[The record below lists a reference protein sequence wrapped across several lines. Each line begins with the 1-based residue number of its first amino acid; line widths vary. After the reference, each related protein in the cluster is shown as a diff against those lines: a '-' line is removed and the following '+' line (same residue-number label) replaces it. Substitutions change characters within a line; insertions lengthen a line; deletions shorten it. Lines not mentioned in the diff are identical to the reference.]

1 MWLVLGTGCTE
12 QPPAPQAG
20 SYSLTEVSLNN
31 IELETAYPANIA
43 GQQDIEIFPK
53 ITGFIER
60 VCVREGE
67 EVRKGQTLFI
77 LEQVQHQAALQTARA
92 NVEAARAQV
101 ATAQLNYDS
110 KRELFANNVV
120 SQFDLSTAQNNL
132 LTAKAQMAQAEAQE
146 VDARNNLSYTL
157 VKSPADGIVGTLPY
171 REGTLVNPSMPRPLT
186 TVSDNSAMH
195 VYFSMPESRL
205 LGMIRRYGSTSAA
218 LEQMPDVT
226 LGLSDGSVY
235 PLSGRIETISGVIDP
250 STGAV
255 SVRAGFPNPGGLL
268 RSGGS
273 GSVIIPS
280 SFENALII
288 PQSAT
293 FEIQDK
299 IYVYRVDTGTARQTL
314 ITVAKV
320 NNGRDYIVESGLKAG
335 DMIITEGVGMLRD
348 GMDVSPADWDEKPG
362 PDLNNGYGTGAGETV
377 EE

>member
-1 MWLVLGTGCTE
+1 M
-12 QPPAPQAG
+12 
-20 SYSLTEVSLNN
+20 EVGISD

-60 VCVREGE
+60 VCIREGE
-67 EVRKGQTLFI
+67 VVRKGQTLFM
-77 LEQVQHQAALQTARA
+77 LEQVQHQAALNTARA
-92 NVEAARAQV
+92 NVEAAKAQV
-101 ATAQLNYDS
+101 ATARLNYQS
-110 KRELFANNVV
+110 KLELFSNNVV
-120 SQFDLSTAQNNL
+120 SQFDLSTAENNM
-132 LTAKAQMAQAEAQE
+132 LTAQAQLAQAEAQE

-171 REGTLVNPSMPRPLT
+171 REGTLVGPSMPKPLT

-195 VYFSMPESRL
+195 VYFSMPESQL
-205 LGMIRRYGSTSAA
+205 LGLIRRYGSTSAA
-218 LEQMPDVT
+218 LEHMPDIT
-226 LGLSDGSVY
+226 LRLSDGSVY
-235 PLSGRIETISGVIDP
+235 PVKGRIETISGIIDP

-273 GSVIIPS
+273 GNVIIPS
-280 SFENALII
+280 TFENALII

-299 IYVYRVDTGTARQTL
+299 IYAFRSDGGKARQTL
-314 ITVAKV
+314 ISVAKV

-335 DMIITEGVGMLRD
+335 EIIITEGVGMLRD
-348 GMDVSPADWDEKPG
+348 GMEVGPAG
-362 PDLNNGYGTGAGETV
+362 SGETPAASADNQAGT
-377 EE
+377 ESLEIGENIL